1 MHVTND
7 STPMIDEFGPFTSTQ
22 VKGAFNAFDL
32 DKNGYIG
39 AAELRHVYTSIGE
52 EVQDEE
58 VTNHITPLS
67 PTYFI

>member
-1 MHVTND
+1 MQK
-7 STPMIDEFGPFTSTQ
+7 DEFGPFTTTQ
-22 VKGAFNAFDL
+22 VRGAFNAFDL

-58 VTNHITPLS
+58 VSSYPSSSSYESARIDG
-67 PTYFI
+67 

>member
-1 MHVTND
+1 MQK
-7 STPMIDEFGPFTSTQ
+7 DEFGPFTTTQ
-22 VKGAFNAFDL
+22 VKGAFSAFDL

-58 VTNHITPLS
+58 VHIDT
-67 PTYFI
+67 FIIVCDGKPQ